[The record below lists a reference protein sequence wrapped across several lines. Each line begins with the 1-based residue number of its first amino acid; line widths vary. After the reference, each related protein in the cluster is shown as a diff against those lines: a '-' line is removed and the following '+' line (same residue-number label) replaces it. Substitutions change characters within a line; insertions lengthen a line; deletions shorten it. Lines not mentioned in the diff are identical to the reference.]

1 MELEALIGECTV
13 YDFKVML
20 EEKKPKS
27 WLKSVSA
34 FANGLGGS
42 LFFGIDNVM
51 AQLYYMEKRGSGLK
65 RIYNKT
71 KALDGYRDDLKPVF
85 KSTTSQFMTIIYSV
99 KYDAKENE
107 NAAKPVERKEEAVIK
122 QSLSNH
128 QVIVK
133 LSLSISNI
141 CDLLRKMIS
150 PMSAKN
156 MRYFCGQKDS
166 TYFKANVGLNN
177 EYKLI
182 NEQHLL
188 YSNIF
193 NMKDEG
199 DGIGL
204 AMMRDIK
211 FYYPKENNFRY
222 VKFIVDRLE
231 QAESEL
237 RIIKNGISNAN
248 M

>member
-1 MELEALIGECTV
+1 M
-13 YDFKVML
+13 
-20 EEKKPKS
+20 
-27 WLKSVSA
+27 
-34 FANGLGGS
+34 
-42 LFFGIDNVM
+42 
-51 AQLYYMEKRGSGLK
+51 
-65 RIYNKT
+65 
-71 KALDGYRDDLKPVF
+71 DGYRDDLKPVF

-99 KYDAKENE
+99 KYDTKENE

-141 CDLLRKMIS
+141 CDFLRKMIS